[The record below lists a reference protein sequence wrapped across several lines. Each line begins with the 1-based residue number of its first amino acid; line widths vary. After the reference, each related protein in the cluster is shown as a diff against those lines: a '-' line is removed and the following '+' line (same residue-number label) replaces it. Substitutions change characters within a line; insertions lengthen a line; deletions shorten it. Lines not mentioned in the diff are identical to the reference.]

1 MRYSE
6 LAKSL
11 KPSDTRELVKLA
23 TIPDLFNFASGL
35 PASEMFP
42 LEQMAKVDAEI
53 YRTKGAQALQYGAT
67 EGYYPLRE
75 QIAAQMKKAFQ
86 VVCSAENVMLTTGSQ
101 QGLSLLGQLFLDKG
115 DIVLVESP
123 TYLCALSGLGTCFPQ
138 FMPVP
143 TDEKGM
149 IPEELDKIL
158 AANERVKMIYVIPDF
173 QNPSGISWTLE
184 RRKQF
189 MEVIDRYDVLVVEDD
204 PYGELRY
211 SGEVLPSLKSLDT
224 KGNVAFLGSFSKILM
239 PGLRVGWTVV
249 DPDILDKMA
258 KLKGAVDLQS
268 STFSQYQVSYFLD
281 MFDLDEHIAKL
292 RKLYGK
298 RRDIICDAIERYFP
312 EGCTTT
318 QPDGGIFVWITLP
331 EQLNAKAILPEM
343 IENKITYV
351 GGIPFYPDGGHENH
365 MRFNFSSMPDERI
378 EEGVKRAAE
387 ILKNH
392 L

>member
-6 LAKSL
+6 LALSL

-42 LEQMAKVDAEI
+42 LEQMAQVDAEI
-53 YRTKGAQALQYGAT
+53 YRTKGVQALQYGAT
-67 EGYYPLRE
+67 EGYYPLRQ
-75 QIAAQMKKAFQ
+75 QIAARMKATFQ
-86 VVCSAENVMLTTGSQ
+86 VECTAENVILTTGSQ

-115 DIVLVESP
+115 DIVLVEDP
-123 TYLCALSGLGTCFPQ
+123 TYLGAISGFATCFPQ
-138 FMPVP
+138 FIPVP
-143 TDEKGM
+143 SDGEGM
-149 IPEELDKIL
+149 IPEELDKL
-158 AANERVKMIYVIPDF
+158 LSSNDRVKMVYVIPDF
-173 QNPSGISWTLE
+173 QNPSGISWSLE
-184 RRKQF
+184 RRKRF
-189 MEVIDRYDVLVVEDD
+189 MDIVNRYDVLVVEDD

-211 SGEVLPSLKSLDT
+211 SGEALPSLKSLDT

-249 DPDILDKMA
+249 APDILDKMA
-258 KLKGAVDLQS
+258 KLKGSVDLQS

-281 MFDLDEHIAKL
+281 MFDLDEHISKI

-298 RRDIICDAIERYFP
+298 RRDILCNAIDKYFP

-318 QPDGGIFVWITLP
+318 RPDGGMFVWVTLP
-331 EQLNAKAILPEM
+331 EQINAKALLPEM

-351 GGIPFYPDGGHENH
+351 GGSPFYPDGGHENH
-365 MRFNFSSMPDERI
+365 MRLNFSSMPDERI
-378 EEGVKRAAE
+378 EEGVRRIAE
-387 ILKNH
+387 ILKKH